1 MKTIIYKCKTCKA
14 LMNWNL
20 KNNYKLSKM
29 ILFNKT
35 LFKYKINSQYIKWV
49 RFKINFK
56 ENQQLWIEII

>member
-1 MKTIIYKCKTCKA
+1 
-14 LMNWNL
+14 MNWNL

-35 LFKYKINSQYIKWV
+35 LFKYKINSQYIRWV